1 MPHIPSQLQKHVEAA
16 APMEVVLRFRAMF
29 GGIGGYAD
37 GCMFASL
44 SDVGLALKLGAEDRA
59 ALLKLKGAKPLQY
72 DPGAPVSKTYV
83 VVPDKMLADRA
94 GLAAWISK
102 SANFVK
108 TLSPKKPRTRP
119 RKAEM

>member
-1 MPHIPSQLQKHVEAA
+1 MPHVPTQLQKRIEAA
-16 APMEVVLRFRAMF
+16 APVELELRFRPMF
-29 GGIGGYAD
+29 GGIGGYA
-37 GCMFASL
+37 GGRMFASL
-44 SDVGLALKLGAEDRA
+44 SDVGLALKLGADDRA
-59 ALLKLKGAKPLQY
+59 ALLKLKDARPLQY
-72 DPGAPVSKTYV
+72 APGAPVSKTYV

-108 TLSPKKPRTRP
+108 TLSPKRPRTRP